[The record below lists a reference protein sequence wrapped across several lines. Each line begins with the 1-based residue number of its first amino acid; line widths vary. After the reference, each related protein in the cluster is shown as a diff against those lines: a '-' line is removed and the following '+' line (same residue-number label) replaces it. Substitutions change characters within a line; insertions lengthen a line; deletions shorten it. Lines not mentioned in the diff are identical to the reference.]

1 MIYVKAIYLCK
12 KSSFNLLEIDKKGT
26 LLQFLSYN
34 KKLNLRNPI
43 LIMSF
48 SGWNDASSSATSTSD
63 YIIDQIGGETFAEI
77 EADSFY
83 NFQQVRPMVYMN
95 KKNDREYIL
104 CMFNPST

>member
-1 MIYVKAIYLCK
+1 
-12 KSSFNLLEIDKKGT
+12 
-26 LLQFLSYN
+26 
-34 KKLNLRNPI
+34 
-43 LIMSF
+43 MSF

-95 KKNDREYIL
+95 KKMREKFHGQRIHF
-104 CMFNPST
+104 MHV